1 MATALLGDHRVTD
14 ASHDDDVA
22 RFNGLL
28 APPLFRF
35 SNRSAMLTMP
45 LQATEVGSCF
55 QPMPRRLFDAVVVD
69 GAFPLYRSA
78 ITLDLLAGLHNSLT
92 AGGVL
97 HLSRRSCEPA
107 ASAVRLPIAELDA
120 LFDHVEHRDD
130 GTILIARAP
139 EDVACDRSVLAAFW
153 ALRGELILD
162 EVLGGSVWGAEAGY
176 AAGYLDGLV
185 LTGGASATRRLRPQR
200 ADLVAAVEHVRDPAA
215 AGRPYEGP
223 MRFYETPWKFTES
236 AGMLEQRI
244 ASWLRYR
251 MWGAYYKA
259 PFFRAVLRRLLG
271 DDRPI
276 DLVEHG
282 GDVGLVPLQ
291 LLLEEPPMVR
301 TVINVEA
308 NSSVA
313 LAGKRLVEHFGDALD
328 RRYRYALTTAE
339 DFEYPGDCDAVSF
352 TQSLLYVRRDL
363 AERTLR
369 TAFERLRPGGVLM
382 VFENTMPPMSSA
394 SNDADI
400 AFSPQE
406 LDLLLGTVGPVQHFR
421 VKDAAPCSADESAT
435 IQVLRVVTRD

>member
-14 ASHDDDVA
+14 ASHDADVA
-22 RFNGLL
+22 RFDGLL
-28 APPLFRF
+28 APPVFRF

-55 QPMPRRLFDAVVVD
+55 AQMPRRLFDTVVVD

-107 ASAVRLPIAELDA
+107 ASAMRLPVAEIDA
-120 LFDHVEHRDD
+120 LFDDVEHRDD
-130 GTILIARAP
+130 GTIVIARAA

-162 EVLGGSVWGAEAGY
+162 EVLGGSVWGADAGH
-176 AAGYLDGLV
+176 AASYLDRLV
-185 LTGGASATRRLRPQR
+185 LTGGASARRRLRPQR
-200 ADLVAAVEHVRDPAA
+200 ADLVAAVEHVRDPEAS
-215 AGRPYEGP
+215 GPYEGP
-223 MRFYETPWKFTES
+223 MRFYETPWKLTDS
-236 AGMLEQRI
+236 AAMLEQRT

-259 PFFRAVLRRLLG
+259 PFFRAVLRQLLG

-291 LLLEEPPMVR
+291 LLLEEPPMIR
-301 TVINVEA
+301 TAINVEA
-308 NSSVA
+308 NSSVI

-328 RRYRYALTTAE
+328 QRYRYALTTAE
-339 DFEYPGDCDAVSF
+339 DFAYPGDCDAVSF

-369 TAFERLRPGGVLM
+369 TAFERLRPGGVLL
-382 VFENTMPPMSSA
+382 VFENTIPPMSSA

-400 AFSPQE
+400 AFCPQE
-406 LDLLLGTVGPVQHFR
+406 LDLLLGMIGPVRHFR

-435 IQVLRVVTRD
+435 IQVLRVLTRA